1 MFGAILDDVV
11 VVKPNMKNVDA
22 IYERMKKKQIFEK
35 LKIILNITP
44 IVTPIKEAE
53 EEK

>member
-1 MFGAILDDVV
+1 LFGAILDDVV
-11 VVKPNMKNVDA
+11 IIKPTMKNVDA

-35 LKIILNITP
+35 LKTILNVTPVITP
-44 IVTPIKEAE
+44 FKVAE